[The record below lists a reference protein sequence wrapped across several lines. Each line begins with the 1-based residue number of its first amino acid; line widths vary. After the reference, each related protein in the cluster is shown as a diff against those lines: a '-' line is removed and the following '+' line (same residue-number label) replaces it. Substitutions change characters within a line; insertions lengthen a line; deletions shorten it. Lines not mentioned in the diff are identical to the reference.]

1 MQLTVRDVCQLLK
14 APESRVQRWIR
25 EGGLPH
31 HSVSGQV
38 RFNRSELL
46 ELATQRRMELPPELL
61 AARQPQAP
69 AQPGLVD
76 ALEAGGVYHGLAAT
90 DKPSALQAVVGKM
103 QLPPDVDR
111 GFLVRM
117 LLAREELQSTGIGE
131 GVAIPHTRNPIVLQV
146 PRPAITLCFLA
157 KPVEFGALDG
167 QPVHALFTLVTA
179 AVPTHLHLLAR
190 IAYGLRDPGFKQAIA
205 SQAGRDQILA
215 EARRFEGALESAAG
229 RKESR

>member
-14 APESRVQRWIR
+14 APESRVQRWVR

-31 HSVSGQV
+31 HRISGQV

-46 ELATQRRMELPPELL
+46 EWATQQRIEMPPELL
-61 AARQPQAP
+61 AAPQPQAA
-69 AQPGLVD
+69 AQPGLVE
-76 ALEAGGVYHGLAAT
+76 ALEAGGVFHGLAAA
-90 DKPSALQAVVGKM
+90 DKPSALEAVVGKM
-103 QLPPDVDR
+103 LLPPDVNR
-111 GFLVRM
+111 GFLLRM

-146 PRPAITLCFLA
+146 PKPAITLCFLA
-157 KPVEFGALDG
+157 KPVEFDALDG
-167 QPVHALFTLVTA
+167 KPVHALFTLVTA

-190 IAYGLRDPGFKQAIA
+190 IAYGLRDPGFKQAVA

-215 EARRFEGALESAAG
+215 EARRVEGALTSAAA
-229 RKESR
+229 RKETR

>member
-25 EGGLPH
+25 EGGLPY
-31 HSVSGQV
+31 HSVSGQI

-46 ELATQRRMELPPELL
+46 DWATQHRIEMPPELL
-61 AARQPQAP
+61 AAPQSQGA
-69 AQPGLVD
+69 AQAGLVE
-76 ALEAGGVYHGLAAT
+76 ALEAGGVFHGLAAT

-103 QLPPDVDR
+103 ELPPDVDR
-111 GFLVRM
+111 GYLVRM

-146 PRPAITLCFLA
+146 TRPAITLCFLA
-157 KPVEFGALDG
+157 NPVEFGALDG
-167 QPVHALFTLVTA
+167 KPVHALFTLVTA
-179 AVPTHLHLLAR
+179 AVPTHLHLLSR
-190 IAYGLRDPGFKQAIA
+190 IAYGLRDPGFKQAVA

-215 EARRFEGALESAAG
+215 EARRVEGALASAAA
-229 RKESR
+229 RKETR